1 MVMKYL
7 RDVTSI
13 RIDGEK
19 CTGCGL
25 CLTVCPHQV
34 IALTDGRAAVKD
46 RDACMECGAC
56 QRNCPFEAVTVEAGV
71 GCAYAIVKGMI
82 RGTAPDCGCGEG
94 DSSSAC
100 Y

>member
-56 QRNCPFEAVTVEAGV
+56 
-71 GCAYAIVKGMI
+71 
-82 RGTAPDCGCGEG
+82 
-94 DSSSAC
+94 
-100 Y
+100 